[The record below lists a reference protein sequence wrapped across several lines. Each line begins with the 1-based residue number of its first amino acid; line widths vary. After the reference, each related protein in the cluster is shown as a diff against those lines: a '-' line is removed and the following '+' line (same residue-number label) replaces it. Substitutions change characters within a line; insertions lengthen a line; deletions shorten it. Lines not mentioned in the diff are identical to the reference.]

1 MRIKLRGVIRACDY
15 IMHMFTSYSSSFCLI
30 SSLHSL
36 SCVAAKPDKWL
47 WQTLPLSST
56 DLFATLTFYFI
67 FFFLKVF
74 FFSIQL
80 SGFTE
85 ANTPSLHFLCVKV
98 LTELTGMLLYRSL
111 SVPLHYHTGF
121 IGLLSFLPP
130 PSNFVP
136 HQFLS
141 LCTCAF
147 IMCPSLCLSFCLPL
161 HTVHFLCQLLAN
173 PSSNPVKE
181 RYAVSSYLG

>member
-1 MRIKLRGVIRACDY
+1 MRACDY

-74 FFSIQL
+74 LFSIQL

-85 ANTPSLHFLCVKV
+85 ANAPSLHFLCVKV

-111 SVPLHYHTGF
+111 SAPLHYHTGF

-130 PSNFVP
+130 PLQFCPPSISVP
-136 HQFLS
+136 LYLCIYHVSVTLSVFLS
-141 LCTCAF
+141 
-147 IMCPSLCLSFCLPL
+147 PSPHCSFSLS
-161 HTVHFLCQLLAN
+161 AI
-173 PSSNPVKE
+173 S
-181 RYAVSSYLG
+181 